1 MTDLAVL
8 GLEIKSK
15 GVTEATKA
23 LDGFSAASKNA
34 EGAAK
39 KVSSGAAGF
48 SKGAESMAKSAGL
61 ARHEMINLSRQVQD
75 VGVSL
80 VSGQSPFMVLAQQG
94 TQVYDIFASSK
105 GTLGGFG
112 AQIASMITPTRV
124 LGVGVVA
131 VGAAAYFAAG
141 SWKDFAIKLDDTSKI
156 AGVASSNMAKLQ
168 ASMSFKGIG
177 FDESADILSKFASSS
192 YQARNNMGGLA
203 DVLRANG
210 IPASKE
216 FETNL
221 GNVADLIRRAR
232 GDTQLQFSIL
242 QQSGLPAT
250 MQMVRYMEQGAA
262 GIRDAKNAASE
273 FGGAANDNLVA
284 KAREFDEMWNKAT
297 TNGTLYFK
305 SWVSS
310 ALSAMDQLAG
320 YTNSPKFKILLALIN
335 PMAAAAILP
344 GMAMGAARTAIFGQN
359 PQQRINQSFD
369 DVGGGAS
376 NIRLQRSLEEKAR
389 KLSGQG
395 EPNDPNVLQRYLSLE
410 QQRLSL
416 LGQTAT
422 IEEQLRSVE
431 ISIQQARLNGA
442 NITKADQERIV
453 RGYRTQL
460 EGARLLE
467 RAELGLVSAED
478 LNAQKQREM
487 QALLDKG
494 TLSMN
499 EQAQAAVALA
509 RKYKDIADR
518 AAIAG
523 AAYPQLKS
531 LEISLSDMGKMVD
544 GFAVSGLNNL
554 SSALTDIAT
563 GAVSAKEGFRNLG
576 LQVLRSLT
584 DMIIKMTI
592 IMPIARALQG
602 ILGGIFGGG
611 GGGVGLSLTNIG
623 GLFANGGMFGA
634 NDNIAQFA
642 RGGAF
647 TNQIVSSPTLFRF
660 ASGGAMNSGLMGEA
674 GPEAIMPLTRG
685 PDGKLGVHS
694 QGSGS
699 GVVNI
704 NQTMTFNNADPGSE
718 ARIRV
723 AIAKM
728 GDEAV
733 KRARSDR
740 LKSNVGYV
748 A

>member
-124 LGVGVVA
+124 LGVGIVA

-156 AGVASSNMAKLQ
+156 AGVTSSNMAKLQ

-297 TNGTLYFK
+297 TNVSLYLK
-305 SWVSS
+305 SKIGDAIDYLIDKLPKLARELNAGLSGMSVEELNRKIGSS
-310 ALSAMDQLAG
+310 ALTGGSRMSQSDAD
-320 YTNSPKFKILLALIN
+320 KFYSSVFDNKATTKPVDPN
-335 PMAAAAILP
+335 
-344 GMAMGAARTAIFGQN
+344 AAR
-359 PQQRINQSFD
+359 QSL
-369 DVGGGAS
+369 A
-376 NIRLQRSLEEKAR
+376 
-389 KLSGQG
+389 
-395 EPNDPNVLQRYLSLE
+395 LE

-611 GGGVGLSLTNIG
+611 GGGVGLSLTNTG
-623 GLFANGGMFGA
+623 GLYANGGMFGA

-740 LKSNVGYV
+740 LKSSVGYV

>member
-1 MTDLAVL
+1 MLFR
-8 GLEIKSK
+8 S
-15 GVTEATKA
+15 
-23 LDGFSAASKNA
+23 
-34 EGAAK
+34 
-39 KVSSGAAGF
+39 
-48 SKGAESMAKSAGL
+48 
-61 ARHEMINLSRQVQD
+61 
-75 VGVSL
+75 
-80 VSGQSPFMVLAQQG
+80 
-94 TQVYDIFASSK
+94 
-105 GTLGGFG
+105 GGFG

-210 IPASKE
+210 IPASKD

-297 TNGTLYFK
+297 TNISLYLK
-305 SWVSS
+305 S
-310 ALSAMDQLAG
+310 
-320 YTNSPKFKILLALIN
+320 KIGDAIDYLIN
-335 PMAAAAILP
+335 KLP
-344 GMAMGAARTAIFGQN
+344 KLARELNAGLSGTAIFGQN

-611 GGGVGLSLTNIG
+611 GGGVGLSLTNTG